1 MVISVCDGA
10 VGGMQRR
17 KRPRRDR
24 DVTAEG
30 LPKVTDDRGKPRER
44 AHPWKG
50 DRRPIERERKRNRGI
65 NTRLSSLSRCAERI
79 GGESSRRK
87 ARRLL

>member
-50 DRRPIERERKRNRGI
+50 DRRPIERERKRDRGM
-65 NTRLSSLSRCAERI
+65 
-79 GGESSRRK
+79 GEG
-87 ARRLL
+87 